1 VSTVLPRAEAPAAV
15 APSSLAAR
23 LMRIN
28 GIGLAV
34 AVSIVAAVVL
44 VSSFALGLMGLADA
58 TRVQARV
65 LADNV
70 GAAVVFD
77 DEKAA
82 RELLQSLR
90 NAPQVQ
96 TAVVYRKDGR
106 LFAAYRQDAHESPTE
121 VRQALHDR
129 LDVSLLQVEVTQR
142 VVAGNAVSGG
152 VHLSVGLGGLY
163 RQTLSQALLTLLA
176 ALLALVASRALL
188 RRLDAAVLAPIDALT
203 DAMVRVSRD
212 ADYSVH
218 AGTSDIAE
226 LQQLG
231 AGFNAMIEQIRS
243 RDDQLAAHRDRLE
256 DEVAARTAELRVAK
270 EAAEAASQA
279 KSEFL
284 ATMSHEIRTP
294 MNGVLG
300 MTELLLDSPLPAQ
313 QRSWAEA
320 VQSSGRHLLGV
331 INDILDFSKIESG
344 QMELDATEFDLVD
357 VVEDALAMFA
367 QPAESKGLEL
377 AAQFEP
383 AGVPLSLRGD
393 PFRLRQVL
401 ANLLGNAIKFT
412 EEGEVVVRVR
422 CEPQADGLV
431 PVHIGVQ
438 DTGIG
443 IAPEHQQKIFEH
455 FAQADGSTT
464 RRFGGTGLGLAI
476 CRRVITLMGGTIGV
490 ESSPGCG
497 ATFHVDLRL
506 PPASRTMQPPDTRGL
521 AGVRVLAV
529 DDNHTNREILR
540 HQLGGWGMR
549 VDCAAGG
556 AEALERLDRAARQGK
571 PFQLAVLDM
580 HMPHMDGLQLAQQIQ
595 AHPVFAGTRLMMLT
609 STYANADARARLDAG
624 IRRCVTKPI
633 RRADLL
639 RVINAVL
646 QDVPEDKPAFA
657 AGAVD
662 GRLVGRVLLVEDNP
676 INQGVGSAMLRKLGL
691 QVDVANDGREGV
703 ERVRAGDFDLVLM
716 DCQMPVL
723 DGYEATAAIRAL
735 ADPRRA
741 GLPIIALT
749 ANAMQGDPEKCR
761 AAGMDGFLGKPYT
774 LAALQTTLMRWLPL
788 VGEAVAPGAAVAPR
802 PEPAPESVQLNEAT
816 LKMLLELDPAGGPG
830 LLRDLLNGYIADSTR
845 QLEHIEASL
854 AAADAAAVARSA
866 HALKSSSAN
875 VGADGLSAL
884 FRDLEQL
891 GRHARLDEARALHSR
906 VKAFHAQ
913 TLTRMRELLA
923 HA

>member
-1 VSTVLPRAEAPAAV
+1 MSAVVPRIEAPAAA
-15 APSSLAAR
+15 APWSLAAR

-58 TRVQARV
+58 ARVQARV

-70 GAAVVFD
+70 GAAVMFD

-82 RELLQSLR
+82 RDLLQSLR

-96 TAVVYRKDGR
+96 TAAVYRNDGR
-106 LFAAYRQDAHESPTE
+106 LFAAYRQDAHEPPAA
-121 VRQALHDR
+121 VLQALHDG
-129 LDVSLLQVEVTQR
+129 LDVSLLHVEVTQQ
-142 VVAGNAVSGG
+142 VVAGDTVNGG
-152 VHLSVGLGGLY
+152 VHLTVGLGGLY

-203 DAMVRVSRD
+203 DAMTRVSRD

-231 AGFNAMIEQIRS
+231 TGFNAMIEQIRS

-256 DEVAARTAELRVAK
+256 DEVAARTAELMQAK
-270 EAAEAASQA
+270 VAAEAASQA

-300 MTELLLDSPLPAQ
+300 MTELLLDSPLPPQ
-313 QRSWAEA
+313 QRTWAEA

-344 QMELDATEFDLVD
+344 QMELDTADFDLVD
-357 VVEDALAMFA
+357 VVEDAVALFA
-367 QPAESKGLEL
+367 QQAECKGLEL

-383 AGVPLSLRGD
+383 AGAPLPLSGD

-431 PVHIGVQ
+431 RVYIGVQ

-443 IAPEHQQKIFEH
+443 IAPEHQQKIFQH
-455 FAQADGSTT
+455 FAQADSSTT

-476 CRRVITLMGGTIGV
+476 CRRVLNLMGGTIEV
-490 ESSPGCG
+490 ESSLGCG
-497 ATFHVDLRL
+497 ATFHVGLQL
-506 PPASRTMQPPDTRGL
+506 PPASRAVQPPDTRML
-521 AGVRVLAV
+521 AGVRVLVV

-540 HQLGGWGMR
+540 QQLGGWAMQ
-549 VDCAAGG
+549 VECAESG
-556 AEALERLDRAARQGK
+556 AEALNRLDRAARKGM
-571 PFQLAVLDM
+571 PFHLAVLDM
-580 HMPHMDGLQLAQQIQ
+580 HMPRMDGLQLAQQIQ
-595 AHPVFAGTRLMMLT
+595 AHPVVAATRLMMLT
-609 STYANADARARLDAG
+609 STYANADARERLDAG

-639 RVINAVL
+639 RVINSVL
-646 QDVPEDKPAFA
+646 NDGPDEVPSLA
-657 AGAVD
+657 AGAVS

-691 QVDVANDGREGV
+691 QVEVASDGREGV
-703 ERVRAGDFDLVLM
+703 DRVQAGDFDLVLM

-741 GLPIIALT
+741 RLPIVALT

-788 VGEAVAPGAAVAPR
+788 LCDAVAPGPTLVR
-802 PEPAPESVQLNEAT
+802 EPESAPDPVQLNEAT
-816 LKMLLELDPAGGPG
+816 LRTLRELDPEGGPG
-830 LLRDLLNGYIADSTR
+830 LMRELLSSYITNSTQ
-845 QLEHIEASL
+845 QLELIEAAF

-884 FRDLEQL
+884 FRELEQL
-891 GRHARLDEARALHSR
+891 GRHARLDEARALHGR
-906 VKAFHAQ
+906 VKASHAQ
-913 TLTRMRELLA
+913 TLSRMHGLLA
-923 HA
+923 HN

>member
-1 VSTVLPRAEAPAAV
+1 MSAALPRIEVAAAA

-34 AVSIVAAVVL
+34 AVSVVAAVVL

-58 TRVQARV
+58 ARVQARV

-70 GAAVVFD
+70 GAAVMFD

-96 TAVVYRKDGR
+96 TAAVYRNDGR
-106 LFAAYRQDAHESPTE
+106 LFAVYRHDAHPPPAN
-121 VRQALHDR
+121 VRQGLHDR
-129 LDVSLLQVEVTQR
+129 LDVSLLHIEVTQP
-142 VVAGNAVSGG
+142 VVTGDTVSGG

-163 RQTLSQALLTLLA
+163 RQTVLQALVTLLA

-188 RRLDAAVLAPIDALT
+188 RRLDAAVLAPLSALT

-218 AGTSDIAE
+218 AGTSDIDE

-231 AGFNAMIEQIRS
+231 TGFNAMIEQIRS

-344 QMELDATEFDLVD
+344 QMELDAAEFDLVD

-367 QPAESKGLEL
+367 QPAESKGLEV
-377 AAQFEP
+377 AARFEP
-383 AGVPLSLRGD
+383 AGVPLPLRGD
-393 PFRLRQVL
+393 PFRLRQVM

-422 CEPQADGLV
+422 CGPQTDGLV
-431 PVHIGVQ
+431 PVHISVQ

-443 IAPEHQQKIFEH
+443 IAPEHQQRIFEH

-476 CRRVITLMGGTIGV
+476 CRRLINLMGGAIGV
-490 ESSPGCG
+490 DSSPGCG

-506 PPASRTMQPPDTRGL
+506 PPATRTMQPPDTHGL
-521 AGVRVLAV
+521 AGVRVLVV

-540 HQLGGWGMR
+540 HQLGGWAMQ
-549 VDCAAGG
+549 VHCAEGG
-556 AEALERLDRAARQGK
+556 AEALERLDRAARKGL

-580 HMPHMDGLQLAQQIQ
+580 HMPRMDGLQLAQQIHT
-595 AHPVFAGTRLMMLT
+595 HPVFASTRLIMLT

-639 RVINAVL
+639 RVINSVL
-646 QDVPEDKPAFA
+646 HDGLDEEPVYA

-662 GRLVGRVLLVEDNP
+662 ARLVGKVLLVEDNP
-676 INQGVGSAMLRKLGL
+676 INQGVGRAMLRKLGL

-703 ERVRAGDFDLVLM
+703 ERVQAGDFDLVLM

-741 GLPIIALT
+741 RLPIVALT
-749 ANAMQGDPEKCR
+749 ANALQGDPEKCR

-774 LAALQTTLMRWLPL
+774 LAALQATLMRWLPAL
-788 VGEAVAPGAAVAPR
+788 GDAVTPGSPLARAS
-802 PEPAPESVQLNEAT
+802 EPAPDTMQLNEAT
-816 LKMLLELDPAGGPG
+816 LRTLHDLDPEGGPG
-830 LLRDLLNGYIADSTR
+830 LMRELLTGYITESAR
-845 QLEHIEASL
+845 QLAQIEAAL
-854 AAADAAAVARSA
+854 GAADAAAVARSA

-884 FRDLEQL
+884 FRELEQL
-891 GRHARLDEARALHSR
+891 GRHARLDEARALHGR
-906 VKAFHAQ
+906 VKVSHAK
-913 TLTRMRELLA
+913 TLACMQDLLV